1 MIKIDKILK
10 KITSLSTIFLVFLVF
25 SSCSTST
32 IEEVVITDPVTFD
45 EDVNIIIINNCLP
58 CHAGTFPSGGVN
70 LEGYTNVRNATE
82 NGNLLT
88 SINSV
93 SNPMPQ
99 SGLMPPALIAIIEQW
114 AIDGYLEN

>member
-1 MIKIDKILK
+1 MI
-10 KITSLSTIFLVFLVF
+10 ITMTL
-25 SSCSTST
+25 SSCSTAT
-32 IEEVVITDPVTFD
+32 IEEVVITDSVTFD
-45 EDVNIIIINNCLP
+45 ADVNIIITNNCLP
-58 CHAGTFPSGGVN
+58 CHAGTFAAGGVN

-82 NGNLLT
+82 NGNLLM

-99 SGLMPPALIAIIEQW
+99 SGLMAPTLIATIEQW